1 MSLVHVA
8 QLAIGVGLVVVL
20 VLIVVGVY
28 ANSGEH

>member
-20 VLIVVGVY
+20 VLILASAY
-28 ANSGEH
+28 TKPDQ